1 MATKKAAE
9 PKPYHHGNLKEEFIV
24 KGLEYI
30 DKNGIESLS
39 MRKLAESIGVSSAA
53 PYAHFKNKDAF
64 LDAIQEHIT
73 NSLTETIQEAN
84 ENCTDRRKILID
96 LGKAYVYFFYNNPL
110 YFQFLFSRRSID
122 INTFPPYQL
131 YSGIANVTLKEM
143 HTDTLSEE
151 AVRLKTIAMWA
162 EVHGIAQFALMDGV
176 LYSDKLGE
184 EIDGLMYALD
194 V

>member
-1 MATKKAAE
+1 MATKKAVE

-30 DKNGIESLS
+30 DKYGIESLS

-64 LDAIQEHIT
+64 LDAIQELIT
-73 NSLTETIQEAN
+73 NSLTEALEEAN
-84 ENCTDRRKILID
+84 ESCTNRRKILID

-110 YFQFLFSRRSID
+110 YFQFLFARRSID
-122 INTFPPYQL
+122 INTFPPFQF
-131 YSGIANVTLKEM
+131 YSEIAKVTLKEM
-143 HTDTLSEE
+143 HTKRLSSKTI
-151 AVRLKTIAMWA
+151 RLKTIAMWA
-162 EVHGIAQFALMDGV
+162 EVHGIAQFTLMDGV
-176 LYSDKLGE
+176 LDSDKLDE
-184 EIDGLMYALD
+184 EIEGLMCALD